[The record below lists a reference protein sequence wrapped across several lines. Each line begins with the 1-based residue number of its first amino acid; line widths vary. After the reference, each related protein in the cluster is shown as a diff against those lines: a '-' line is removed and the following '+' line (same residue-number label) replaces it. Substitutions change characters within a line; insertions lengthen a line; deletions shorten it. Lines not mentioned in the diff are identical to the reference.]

1 LNITSPHEKSCTLGC
16 CHHYFFGDQLFD
28 LRLDSWLLQ
37 SSFMGTGF
45 AGLLYRDLGFVR
57 YCRFWSLPID
67 DQEGLIGIAY
77 V

>member
-1 LNITSPHEKSCTLGC
+1 
-16 CHHYFFGDQLFD
+16 
-28 LRLDSWLLQ
+28 
-37 SSFMGTGF
+37 MGTGF